1 MLTIVCW
8 ETKIILKK
16 IKNKAKS
23 KVFFKLFCQ
32 NAACDEQNL
41 MLGHLIDPSVR
52 NISNI
57 DGSQDTHESDKV
69 CLTA

>member
-23 KVFFKLFCQ
+23 KVFFKLFCP
-32 NAACDEQNL
+32 NAPRDEQNL
-41 MLGHLIDPSVR
+41 MLRHLIDALVS
-52 NISNI
+52 NISNVA
-57 DGSQDTHESDKV
+57 GSRETYESDKV
-69 CLTA
+69 YLTA